1 VFYRAVDP
9 RHRALAL
16 DGSRVAGR
24 YSSPTQPALYL
35 SASPEGVE
43 AAMIAHRTADSPPR
57 QVLAFEVEA
66 DCIFDLRNHRRC
78 SAVGIDPADAQAPWQ
93 DTVAQ
98 GREPPSWRVANRLRD
113 LGAHG
118 LIDPS
123 RKAPGLWHLV
133 LFRWNA
139 YGAPRVTA
147 V

>member
-1 VFYRAVDP
+1 MRDSIGPSTTTGFVRLAGVFYRAVDP

-66 DCIFDLRNHRRC
+66 DCIFDLRNHRRHGAAYLFQIVTVRALRRI
-78 SAVGIDPADAQAPWQ
+78 STGIAPFPEFN
-93 DTVAQ
+93 DLSLHLGVH
-98 GREPPSWRVANRLRD
+98 PPPLQ
-113 LGAHG
+113 
-118 LIDPS
+118 
-123 RKAPGLWHLV
+123 
-133 LFRWNA
+133 
-139 YGAPRVTA
+139 
-147 V
+147 